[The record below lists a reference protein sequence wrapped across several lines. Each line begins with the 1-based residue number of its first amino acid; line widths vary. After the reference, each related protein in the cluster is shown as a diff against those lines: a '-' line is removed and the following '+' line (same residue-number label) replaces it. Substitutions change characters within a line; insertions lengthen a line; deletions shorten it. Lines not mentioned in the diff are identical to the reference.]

1 MANYADLR
9 IIDGDIFTENGQF
22 KIQKDEE
29 LIREAV
35 IRRLKTPLN
44 GYSVYSVD
52 LDTSEVVILDADYG
66 NISYE
71 LTALDSQLVY
81 EKLKDS
87 ISQSLSL
94 EPRITLQNVTTSNDI
109 IEGVSTII
117 SYYLNDDQELL
128 QNIVL

>member
-1 MANYADLR
+1 MANYTDLR

-22 KIQKDEE
+22 KIQKNEE

-35 IRRLKTPLN
+35 LRRLKTPLN

-66 NISYE
+66 NLSYE

-81 EKLKDS
+81 EKLKDN

-117 SYYLNDDQELL
+117 SYYLNEDQELL
-128 QNIVL
+128 QNIAL